1 MFFSFE
7 HLKFRYEPF
16 PIGVARPLMP
26 EGVYQ
31 DFLENFSEVDLFED
45 YKAMGKPGEKYTL
58 SEKENP
64 RVYNDFVRSNPVWR
78 EFHSW
83 IKSDDFVY
91 GIMDTLREHQI
102 DLGYRC
108 TPAIKRLSRRFKD
121 IRRGRFSGGA
131 HRLRARF
138 EFSALP
144 AEGGHLLP
152 HTDSLPKVVTIIVS
166 MVREGE
172 WNPDFGGGTDVNRPK
187 DIRTSFNELNRLGR
201 FEDMEVLDT
210 FEFAPNQG
218 VIFIK
223 TFNSWHS
230 VRPMTGTGSHALR
243 RTLTINIEA
252 F

>member
-7 HLKFRYEPF
+7 HLKFRYDPF
-16 PIGVARPLMP
+16 PIGVARPLMS

-31 DFLENFSEVDLFED
+31 EFLGNFPDVDLFED
-45 YKAMGKPGEKYTL
+45 YKAMGKPGDKYTL

-78 EFHSW
+78 EFHRW

-102 DLGYRC
+102 DLGYRYA
-108 TPAIKRLSRRFKD
+108 PAFKRLTRRLKD
-121 IRRGRFSGGA
+121 IRRGRLCA
-131 HRLRARF
+131 HAPHLRARF

-144 AEGGHLLP
+144 ADGGHLVP

-172 WNPDFGGGTDVNRPK
+172 WNPDFGGGTDVNQPK

-210 FEFAPNQG
+210 FEFTPNQG
-218 VIFIK
+218 
-223 TFNSWHS
+223 
-230 VRPMTGTGSHALR
+230 
-243 RTLTINIEA
+243 
-252 F
+252 